1 MRGMKRLL
9 HRRRIVCG
17 LAALYVAAAGSGAW
31 SVAEALAAGD
41 PAAGRDKAKICRAC
55 HGLDGVARL
64 PNAATIA
71 GENDI
76 YLVKQLKAFRDGER
90 RDPQMEIIAKDLTDA
105 EIADLAAW
113 YSSITI
119 TVEMPE

>member
-1 MRGMKRLL
+1 MGQLFIRP
-9 HRRRIVCG
+9 
-17 LAALYVAAAGSGAW
+17 LAVAFGASAVLCLTGPGAQAAGDAAAGR
-31 SVAEALAAGD
+31 E
-41 PAAGRDKAKICRAC
+41 KAKICRAC

-71 GENDI
+71 GENEL

-90 RDPQMEIIAKDLTDA
+90 KDPQMEVIAKDLTDQ

-113 YSSITI
+113 YGSIKV